1 MDLGAYAGHSTVTSN
16 TCQTSG
22 PDKVVCEQ
30 AVYTCVCTAS
40 SKGYRIIAASSGLPP
55 HECGEILRCTPGVGG
70 LCVDSPEAV
79 GTSFFHLGDGRY
91 AVLHT
96 CHAGKEPTG
105 RGGRRTYTRIIVVE
119 ADGLRRFKNNPFAL
133 VRAAAAAG
141 MLAVDLKTDVT
152 LSQMILAPEWGH
164 ASPGFEFAGSS
175 VSEKWIAH
183 VCDCL
188 LLGKP
193 AVVSAGVEIQAMTEL
208 ILLAVPAPMRP
219 EISFSEGVT
228 FSVSRPHR
236 LIVLANVESQ
246 TRDRITGT
254 DYVFLDSA
262 DDPSTAP
269 APAHPWARTIGR
281 FIETRRTA
289 SLVGMLADRF
299 SEGDV
304 KALDRLGELC
314 LALDSA
320 ASSDLDNL
328 IGVAMPY
335 VGINAE
341 LPLERELARQVVRLV
356 RHRFSSLIS
365 HATCEQLSA
374 VWHRMLSA
382 EPRSSE
388 AARLVEESA
397 ALAVTRMS
405 CLDPVAAM
413 GMILETKEATAADH
427 AATDLDYA
435 RQTVVTCV
443 GGWVTQAPVEDLAPA
458 LPVLEAWCQQHP
470 EDAGAAESLNVLRA
484 RIAEAAQP
492 GEAGEPVEA
501 VAASE

>member
-1 MDLGAYAGHSTVTSN
+1 M
-16 TCQTSG
+16 SG
-22 PDKVVCEQ
+22 PDQVVCEQ
-30 AVYTCVCTAS
+30 AVYTCVCTAA
-40 SKGYRIIAASSGLPP
+40 SKGYRIIAASSGLSPQ
-55 HECGEILRCTPGVGG
+55 ECGEILRCTPGLGG

-79 GTSFFHLGDGRY
+79 GTSFFPLGDGRY

-105 RGGRRTYTRIIVVE
+105 RGGRRTYTRIIVVDS
-119 ADGLRRFKNNPFAL
+119 AGLRRFRNNPFAL
-133 VRAAAAAG
+133 VRAASVAG
-141 MLAVDLKTDVT
+141 SLAVDLKTDVT
-152 LSQMILAPEWGH
+152 LSQLVLSPEWGQ
-164 ASPGFEFAGSS
+164 AQPAFEFAGNSI
-175 VSEKWIAH
+175 SEKWIAH
-183 VCDCL
+183 VCDRL
-188 LLGKP
+188 LAGQ
-193 AVVSAGVEIQAMTEL
+193 AAIVSAGSDMQALAEL
-208 ILLAVPAPMRP
+208 ILLAVPAPIRP

-228 FSVSRPHR
+228 FSVSRAHR

-246 TRDRITGT
+246 TRDRIAGT

-269 APAHPWARTIGR
+269 TPSHPWARTIGR

-289 SLVGMLADRF
+289 SLIGMLADRF
-299 SEGDV
+299 SESDV

-320 ASSDLDNL
+320 ASGDMNNL
-328 IGVAMPY
+328 IEVAMPY
-335 VGINAE
+335 VGTNAE

-356 RHRFSSLIS
+356 KHRFSSLIS
-365 HATCEQLSA
+365 HANCDQLSS
-374 VWHRMLSA
+374 VWRRMLAA

-388 AARLVEESA
+388 AARLIEESA

-405 CLDPVAAM
+405 CLDPLQAM
-413 GMILETKEATAADH
+413 RMILETKEATTAGH
-427 AATDLDYA
+427 SATDLDYA

-443 GGWVTQAPVEDLAPA
+443 AGWVTQAPVEDLAPA
-458 LPVLEAWCQQHP
+458 VSVLEAWCEQNA
-470 EDAGAAESLNVLRA
+470 EDAAAAESLDVARS

-492 GEAGEPVEA
+492 PETEESVEA